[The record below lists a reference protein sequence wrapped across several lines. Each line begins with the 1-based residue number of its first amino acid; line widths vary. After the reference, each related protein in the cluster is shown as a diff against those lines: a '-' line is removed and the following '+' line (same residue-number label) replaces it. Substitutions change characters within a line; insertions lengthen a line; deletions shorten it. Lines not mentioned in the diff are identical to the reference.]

1 MCACSGAGALIQVKF
16 AAGGGRPIV
25 QALDRDHAPG
35 AGAADHA
42 HSAQGADAMSYVFDA
57 DLLTRRAHEL
67 SAGFRTATPYPH
79 VVIDDFLRE
88 DAARELARVF
98 PGPDAPV
105 AWEHYAAP
113 GLEVKLGCGHEE
125 RLPAPLRQ
133 AIHDLNSGP
142 FIRFLQELSGI
153 DHLLPDPHLAG
164 AGIHLSRQGGH
175 LGVHV
180 DFNWHEQLQAHRR
193 LNMLIY
199 LNPQWQPGY
208 GGELELWSCD
218 GSRRERTIEPRFN
231 RAAFFAT
238 RSDTFHGHPNPW
250 AAPAGMFR
258 QSIALY
264 YYTSARPAAELRPA
278 HNPLYKGYNV

>member
-1 MCACSGAGALIQVKF
+1 M
-16 AAGGGRPIV
+16 P
-25 QALDRDHAPG
+25 
-35 AGAADHA
+35 
-42 HSAQGADAMSYVFDA
+42 YVFDLDA
-57 DLLTRRAHEL
+57 LAQRAKDLAPV
-67 SAGFRTATPYPH
+67 FRTAQPYPH
-79 VVIDDFLRE
+79 VVIDDFLIEAR
-88 DAARELARVF
+88 ARELASVF
-98 PGPDAPV
+98 PGPEAPV

-113 GLEVKLGCGHEE
+113 GLEVKLGCGAEE
-125 RLPAPLRQ
+125 RLPIAIRD

-142 FIRFLQELSGI
+142 FIRFLQTLSGI
-153 DHLLPDPHLAG
+153 DHLMPDPHLSG
-164 AGIHLSRQGGH
+164 GGIHLSRQGGH

-199 LNPQWQPGY
+199 LNPDWRPGY

-218 GSRRERTIEPRFN
+218 GTRRELVIQPRFN

-250 AAPAGMFR
+250 AAPEGIYR

-264 YYTSARPAAELRPA
+264 YYTSNRPAAELRPA
-278 HNPLYKGYNV
+278 HNTLYKGYNA